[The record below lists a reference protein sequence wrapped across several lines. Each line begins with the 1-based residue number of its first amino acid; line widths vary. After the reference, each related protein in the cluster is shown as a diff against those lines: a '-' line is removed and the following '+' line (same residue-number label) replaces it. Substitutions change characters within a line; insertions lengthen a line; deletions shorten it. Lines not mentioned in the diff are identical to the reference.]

1 MNSKIICAPVKRP
14 RCLRYRKQ
22 KIECRSSDSGFEEE
36 LLTPFSSLSP
46 DFTPSRPSN
55 PTADA
60 QTPCRLLSDWQNFR
74 DYGESCY
81 NIQKLNEEKFLPVNC
96 LARQPQVTAEARCRL
111 VSWLIPVHRHFKL
124 SFESCCLAVNI
135 MDRFL
140 STTPVAADCFQLL
153 GVTSLLIASK
163 QVEVFSP
170 RISQLLALCCD
181 AFTKDQLCN
190 LERIVLTR
198 LSFRLTTPTLAY
210 FLYHFTQCR
219 LAQDGPGGH
228 DHSDVA
234 RCWSLARRI
243 CELSLADYAFNRY
256 RPSVLAVCA
265 ARLAERLLSEAPMGE
280 AGLDEEEGH
289 CTHNLRLLVSLN
301 QEVLRTMAEL

>member
-1 MNSKIICAPVKRP
+1 
-14 RCLRYRKQ
+14 
-22 KIECRSSDSGFEEE
+22 
-36 LLTPFSSLSP
+36 
-46 DFTPSRPSN
+46 
-55 PTADA
+55 
-60 QTPCRLLSDWQNFR
+60 
-74 DYGESCY
+74 
-81 NIQKLNEEKFLPVNC
+81 
-96 LARQPQVTAEARCRL
+96 
-111 VSWLIPVHRHFKL
+111 
-124 SFESCCLAVNI
+124 

-181 AFTKDQLCN
+181 AFAKDQLCN

-198 LSFRLTTPTLAY
+198 LSFRLATPTMAF
-210 FLYHFTQCR
+210 FLHYFTQHR
-219 LAQDGPGGH
+219 LAQNSSGGPG
-228 DHSDVA
+228 HSDAV

-256 RPSVLAVCA
+256 RPSVLAACA
-265 ARLAERLLSEAPMGE
+265 VRLAERLLGVAPTAE
-280 AGLDEEEGH
+280 AGEEEEDEEEGR
-289 CTHNLRLLVSLN
+289 CTRNLRLLVSLN